1 METTKYIRL
10 VFLTDRGKLTSIRI
24 DSPKNDLAG
33 VEVADVMD
41 SVINNGIFAPL
52 AGKLVTKHSALV
64 ITTTQSEFDFEDIG

>member
-24 DSPKNDLAG
+24 DSPKSDLAG
-33 VEVADVMD
+33 VEVGDIMD
-41 SVINNGIFAPL
+41 IVIDNNIFAPL
-52 AGKLVTKHSALV
+52 AGQLVTKHSALI

>member
-24 DSPKNDLAG
+24 DSPKNDLVG
-33 VEVADVMD
+33 VEVADIMD
-41 SVINNGIFAPL
+41 IVINNDVFAPL

-64 ITTTQSEFDFEDIG
+64 ISTTQSEFDFDAVD